1 MGITALVM
9 AGGKGSRLNISEE
22 KPLIKLAGKPLIE
35 YVLKGLRDAKSIDT
49 IVVAVSNNTPKTT
62 QLLSE
67 IQVSIIKTP
76 GKGYVY
82 DMAYAIRKLKL
93 QTVLIIGSDLPLISG
108 QIIDLIVKKF
118 NTCGKSALN
127 VVVPLKTRKKLELS
141 GAYTFDLDGKKVL
154 PAGINIINGK
164 KIDEIKLTEEVYLLD
179 KKEVALNINTQ
190 NDLKVAQNLLSIS
203 LIKEV

>member
-22 KPLIKLAGKPLIE
+22 KPLIELAGKPLIE
-35 YVLKGLRDAKSIDT
+35 YVLKGLREAKSIDA
-49 IVVAVSNNTPKTT
+49 IVVAVSNNTPKTS
-62 QLLSE
+62 QLLSKM
-67 IQVSIIKTP
+67 QVSTIKTP
-76 GKGYVY
+76 GKEYVY
-82 DMAYAIRKLKL
+82 DMVYAIKKLKL
-93 QTVLIIGSDLPLISG
+93 QTVLIIGSDIPLISG
-108 QIIDLIVKKF
+108 KIIDLIVKKF

-141 GAYTFDLDGKKVL
+141 EAYTFDLDEKKVL

-164 KIDEIKLTEEVYLLD
+164 KINETELTEEIYLLD

-190 NDLKVAQNLLSIS
+190 NDLKIAQKLLSPS